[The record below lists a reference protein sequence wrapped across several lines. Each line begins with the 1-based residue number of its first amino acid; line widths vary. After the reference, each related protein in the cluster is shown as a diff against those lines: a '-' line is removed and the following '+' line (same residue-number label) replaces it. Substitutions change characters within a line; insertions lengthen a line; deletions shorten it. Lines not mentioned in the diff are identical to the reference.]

1 MMGTLSALSSNLTSA
16 NLAANCSSSNPQA
29 FTNLL
34 DTGTTQEFTS
44 NRPNTGTGSGG
55 THFDAIMSAIQTV
68 ISTGAGFGDGSTSSK
83 SRPFVFLITDGMQN
97 PQHYGTYQ
105 FNTWNY
111 PGSPSTFAGYSNAS
125 FDGSTPQA
133 IDPTLCTN
141 LKNAGAT
148 ISILYIPYLSITSTT
163 DLYNEVIPANN
174 AVPNLPAALT
184 SCASSGYFYMANT
197 PTDITNALNAMFQQA
212 VQKAHLTQ

>member
-148 ISILYIPYLSITSTT
+148 I
-163 DLYNEVIPANN
+163 
-174 AVPNLPAALT
+174 LPAALT